1 MKGFVLTLA
10 CACLALSACSDR
22 NTVPTEPEAAVPL
35 LATNTLT
42 GDTENVPASQ
52 VDASVTYTF
61 AIPSTNDANYAEE
74 WAHVLFKDVGVGQV
88 TLTFV
93 SKNNWYSCFEYR
105 IDDEAP
111 TVSGANPNPH
121 ISDGRWS
128 STCRFN
134 DSEDLTFNAVDHVDI
149 RMVFGAERDERFD
162 WTRFYVLSIENKD
175 QCQAGDWEAA
185 GFRNQGQCVRY
196 VETGRDSRVGG

>member
-10 CACLALSACSDR
+10 CACLALSACSDGS
-22 NTVPTEPEAAVPL
+22 TVPTEPGAAGAL
-35 LATNTLT
+35 FATNTLT

-52 VDASVTYTF
+52 IADGVTYSY
-61 AIPSTNDANYAEE
+61 AIPSTNDANYGEG
-74 WAHVLFKDVGVGQV
+74 WAHVLYKGVDVGQV
-88 TLTFV
+88 TLEFV
-93 SKNNWYSCFEYR
+93 SLRGFPSCFEYR
-105 IDDEAP
+105 VDDEEP

-128 STCRFN
+128 GTCQS
-134 DSEDLTFNAVDHVDI
+134 DGSEEMTLNALDHVDI
-149 RMVFGAERDERFD
+149 RMVYGAERDERFD
-162 WTRFYVLSIENKD
+162 WTRFYVLSLENKD